1 MVVRQCRK
9 NVADF
14 GLQVIVSP
22 RATENGAHL
31 LDAGFTFREA
41 IDMTVLKGAKP
52 EQAEKILTGVAL

>member
-1 MVVRQCRK
+1 
-9 NVADF
+9 
-14 GLQVIVSP
+14 VIVSP

-41 IDMTVLKGAKP
+41 IDMTILKGAKP